1 MADLITYKIA
11 VEENGV
17 PVAVLEWLDPAQSA
31 TVKDLLVDLVKRAP
45 TGERSQNLRMAT
57 NG

>member
-17 PVAVLEWLDPAQSA
+17 PVAVLEWLDPVQSA
-31 TVKDLLVDLVKRAP
+31 TVRDLLVDLVKRAP
-45 TGERSQNLRMAT
+45 TGERS
-57 NG
+57 